1 MTLSQYVEKRNGV
14 PMGAPYS
21 LRNMLQRS
29 LGAGSFVRF
38 WHYWNPIWG
47 YYLAR
52 YVLKPSRHF
61 LPAPLAVVFTFFI
74 SGLLHDIAVSLVKW
88 QLILVFSAWFTLLG
102 IIVVI
107 SQHFAVNYGR
117 FPWLGRAAIN
127 VAILVISWQLC
138 LGICRLVAS

>member
-29 LGAGSFVRF
+29 LGAGSFARF

-52 YVLKPSRHF
+52 YVLKPSRQF

-88 QLILVFSAWFTLLG
+88 QLIFVFSTWFTLLG

-107 SQHFAVNYGR
+107 SQHFAVNYDR

-127 VAILVISWQLC
+127 VAILAMSWLFSKC
-138 LGICRLVAS
+138 VLM